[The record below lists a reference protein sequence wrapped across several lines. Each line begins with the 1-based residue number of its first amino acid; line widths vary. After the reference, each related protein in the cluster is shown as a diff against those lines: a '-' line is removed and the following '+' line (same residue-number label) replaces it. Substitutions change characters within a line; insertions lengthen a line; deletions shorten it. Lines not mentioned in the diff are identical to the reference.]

1 MKNNFILQ
9 LVTKETGEQAA
20 FQKMLVQENV
30 SFRLLCNG
38 SYNESETAYY
48 QIEAIYVLTADRLKI
63 AALKKTIDCAIK
75 YETLL
80 LYEFMNW

>member
-38 SYNESETAYY
+38 SYNE
-48 QIEAIYVLTADRLKI
+48 
-63 AALKKTIDCAIK
+63 TIDCAIK